1 LHPSVLIKR
10 RPHHGVILPLLL
22 VALAG
27 TAAGCANLGDSM
39 VSGAFVNPAKYD
51 LYDCA
56 RLDTERKSLVAQA
69 DEKQKLIEKARGGV
83 GGVVIGE
90 AVYRNDYIAL
100 RAQKKLADE
109 AWQTNSCDATN
120 APAAPVV
127 APAAASA
134 APPAAAAAPGAA
146 SRAAPMT
153 ARGTGGL
160 Y

>member
-1 LHPSVLIKR
+1 LQPSILIQ
-10 RPHHGVILPLLL
+10 RPPARSAILPLLL
-22 VALAG
+22 LAVAGMAG
-27 TAAGCANLGDSM
+27 GCANLGDSM
-39 VSGAFVNPAKYD
+39 VSGAFVNPSKYD

-90 AVYRNDYIAL
+90 AVYRNDYIAF

-109 AWQTNSCDATN
+109 AWEKNSCDATT
-120 APAAPVV
+120 APV
-127 APAAASA
+127 APAAAAS
-134 APPAAAAAPGAA
+134 AAAPVAA
-146 SRAAPMT
+146 TAPNAAPRSVPT
-153 ARGTGGL
+153 STRGTGGL